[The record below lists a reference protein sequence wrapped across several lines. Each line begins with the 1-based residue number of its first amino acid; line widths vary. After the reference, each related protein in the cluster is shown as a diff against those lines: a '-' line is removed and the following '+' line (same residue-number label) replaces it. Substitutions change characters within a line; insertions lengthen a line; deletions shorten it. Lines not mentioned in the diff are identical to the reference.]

1 MSQAAAPT
9 PRLSAA
15 DVAAVNA
22 LAAPADAVLAAAY
35 PGARPGRQP
44 VHTVYIP
51 ADQVTPD
58 VVARWGSAARSA
70 LNAHAGSAAVLA
82 EVTGRPRPAV
92 EEAWPLILAKLDR
105 EPIEDLRIDLED
117 GYGMRA
123 DDEEDH
129 DVVAAVRALTD
140 AARKGSAPP
149 HWGIRFKCF
158 EAATR
163 ARGLRSLDLAIGAA
177 VELGPLPDGFVVT
190 LPKVTTV
197 EQVLAMVEA
206 CRRLE
211 HGHRLPPGRLRFE
224 IQIETPQAIL
234 GADGSATVARL
245 VHASDRRCT
254 GLHFGTY
261 DYTAALGISAGNQA
275 MDHPAAEHA
284 KQVMAV
290 AAAGTGVRLSDGSTN
305 VLPVGE
311 RSAVHAAWHLH
322 ARLVRRS
329 LEHGYYQGWDL
340 HPAQLPTRYLSTF
353 VFFRDG
359 LASTGERL
367 RHYLAGGGGGVLDEP
382 ATARALAGFL
392 RRGVRCGA
400 VEPGEAEELTG
411 VELTAL
417 DELADH

>member
-1 MSQAAAPT
+1 MSQAAGPT
-9 PRLSAA
+9 PQLSAA

-22 LAAPADAVLAAAY
+22 LAAPADAALAAAY

-58 VVARWGSAARSA
+58 IVAQWGSAARSA
-70 LNAHAGSAAVLA
+70 LDVHAGSATVLA
-82 EVTGRPRPAV
+82 EVTGRPRSAV
-92 EEAWPLILAKLDR
+92 GEAWPLILAKLAR

-117 GYGMRA
+117 GYGARA

-129 DVVAAVRALTD
+129 DVVAAVRALTT
-140 AARKGSAPP
+140 AATRGSAPP
-149 HWGIRFKCF
+149 YWGIRFKCF

-163 ARGLRSLDLAIGAA
+163 GRGLRSLDLSIGAA
-177 VELGPLPDGFVVT
+177 AEHGPLPDGFVVT
-190 LPKVTTV
+190 LPKVSSV
-197 EQVLAMVEA
+197 GQVRAMVEA

-211 HGHRLPPGRLRFE
+211 HGHHLPPGRLRFE

-234 GADGSATVARL
+234 GADGSATVARM
-245 VHASDRRCT
+245 VHASERRCT

-261 DYTAALGISAGNQA
+261 DYTAALGVSAGNQA

-322 ARLVRRS
+322 AGLVRRS
-329 LEHGYYQGWDL
+329 LERGYYQGWDL

-353 VFFRDG
+353 VFFR
-359 LASTGERL
+359 
-367 RHYLAGGGGGVLDEP
+367 
-382 ATARALAGFL
+382 
-392 RRGVRCGA
+392 
-400 VEPGEAEELTG
+400 
-411 VELTAL
+411 
-417 DELADH
+417 